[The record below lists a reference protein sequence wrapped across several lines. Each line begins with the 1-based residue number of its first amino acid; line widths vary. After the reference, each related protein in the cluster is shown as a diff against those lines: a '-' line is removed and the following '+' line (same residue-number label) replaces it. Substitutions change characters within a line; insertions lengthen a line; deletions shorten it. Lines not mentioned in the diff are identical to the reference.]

1 MTWNKIQRSV
11 QGVVS
16 QVVELAQPQRVV
28 LFGSA
33 AAGHM
38 TPDSDLDFLV
48 VVPDGRN
55 VVEVADKLN
64 IGVRSRPLPC
74 DFLVVTPSILR
85 RHRATP
91 GLIYGEILK
100 SGREVY
106 AG

>member
-1 MTWNKIQRSV
+1 MTWKKIQRSV

-16 QVVELAQPQRVV
+16 QVIELAQPQRVV

-48 VVPDGRN
+48 VVQDGRDL
-55 VVEVADKLN
+55 VEIVDKLN

-85 RHRATP
+85 RHRSTP
-91 GLIYGEILK
+91 GLIYRDILK

-106 AG
+106 AS

>member
-16 QVVELAQPQRVV
+16 QVVELAEPQRVV

-33 AAGHM
+33 AAGRM

-85 RHRATP
+85 RHRSTP

-100 SGREVY
+100 NGREVY